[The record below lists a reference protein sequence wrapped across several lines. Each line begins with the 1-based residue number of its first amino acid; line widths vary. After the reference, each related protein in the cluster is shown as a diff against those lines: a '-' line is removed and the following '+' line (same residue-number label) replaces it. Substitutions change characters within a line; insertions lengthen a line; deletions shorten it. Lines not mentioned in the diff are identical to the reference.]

1 MYQVE
6 NTTNRINVM
15 SMSEFFNFGNDAKT
29 LYIGDRVGATQY
41 IDFLSWEEVE
51 EPVMKGYDVYGR
63 KFFVIKMLVLN
74 QRIMQTF
81 FMRYSDGI
89 GWMGCGHATKNL
101 IDTSGCMSDIQI
113 QLIQDIINNKKV
125 TIKEAH
131 RPCDSCFV
139 GKKVTLF
146 DEKRWNAA
154 IVIQRAW
161 TKCRY
166 DPQYEMCARV
176 QSRNMEL
183 IMINS

>member
-29 LYIGDRVGATQY
+29 LYIGDRVGETQY

-113 QLIQDIINNKKV
+113 QLIQDIINNQ
-125 TIKEAH
+125 I
-131 RPCDSCFV
+131 
-139 GKKVTLF
+139 
-146 DEKRWNAA
+146 
-154 IVIQRAW
+154 IVI
-161 TKCRY
+161 Y
-166 DPQYEMCARV
+166 IYHY
-176 QSRNMEL
+176 
-183 IMINS
+183 